1 MKTHGMQRV
10 WLLATLM
17 GYCVTATVAV
27 AAAPVISATLE
38 PQQIAMGDSAQLT
51 ITSSGTN
58 MEGVNL
64 PEVSGLDFRVV
75 GQSHRIEMING
86 ATLASTSVMVRVT
99 PQAPGIYT
107 IPGITPKSQPLVLRV
122 NPDNGSGGN
131 PAPGTPNA
139 QGKLL
144 GGSTSSEGIRM
155 AADGAAFIR
164 LILPKHEAF
173 VGESIPIEIEVGARS
188 GFARLNGLPTLTG
201 GDVTLN
207 NLSRQPETSEKVID
221 GKPYTLFTWHSVI
234 AAVKPGK
241 YSLSLDSP
249 FTVRIRTRP
258 QRDSM
263 IDDMLGDPFL
273 QNFFGATV
281 QKDITVSST
290 PADLTV
296 VELPTEGRPSDFSGA
311 VGTFNI
317 ASDISAT
324 AAAAGDPLTL
334 RMHVTG
340 AGNFDRVDSP
350 MLDHVDAWKTY
361 PPKSS
366 FKASDSIGYKGEKT
380 FEQPIIAAKPGV
392 QTLPA
397 LTFSYFD
404 PAARRYQTA
413 HGTPLKVTIAP
424 SVADSSLSAPQAGS
438 ASSPALANAKTPTSQ
453 PSAGMRPDHV
463 ANDDGV
469 GTLVPLYLRP
479 RFLALSSLLALAFV
493 GGWLVL
499 RRGSRADG
507 SIERGRRAAAKAA
520 NRVIKDMEAAARARN
535 TAQFFNVAR
544 MAVVGKLAAR
554 WQVPPEDVT
563 IDEVNARLGDEGAE
577 IQKIL
582 ALADEA
588 NYSGHQLTA
597 TDLEHW
603 IQIVRER
610 LEEEKQA

>member
-1 MKTHGMQRV
+1 M
-10 WLLATLM
+10 LATLA
-17 GYCVTATVAV
+17 GYWAWATAAS
-27 AAAPVISATLE
+27 AAAPLVSATIE
-38 PQQIAMGDSAQLT
+38 PQQIAMGESAQLT
-51 ITSSGTN
+51 ITSSGTS
-58 MEGVNL
+58 MDGVNL
-64 PEVSGLDFRVV
+64 PQVSGLEFRVM
-75 GQSHRIEMING
+75 GQSHRMEIING
-86 ATLASTSVMVRVT
+86 ATLASTSVMIRVT
-99 PQAPGIYT
+99 PEAPGIYT

-122 NPDNGSGGN
+122 NPDNGAGGSPVPGVPN
-131 PAPGTPNA
+131 SQGRVPGT
-139 QGKLL
+139 
-144 GGSTSSEGIRM
+144 SMSSDGIRM

-164 LILPKHEAF
+164 LIMPKHEAY
-173 VGESIPIEIEVGARS
+173 VGESIPIEIEVGARA

-207 NLSRQPETSEKVID
+207 NLSHQPEQGEKVID

-281 QKDITVSST
+281 QKDITVSSA
-290 PADLTV
+290 PLDLTV
-296 VELPTEGRPSDFSGA
+296 MELPTEGRPADFSGA
-311 VGTFNI
+311 VGAFNI
-317 ASDISAT
+317 ASDISSNS
-324 AAAAGDPLTL
+324 AAAGDPLTL

-350 MLDHVDAWKTY
+350 MLGHVDAWKTY

-366 FKASDSIGYKGEKT
+366 FKASDSIGYKGDKT
-380 FEQPIIAAKPGV
+380 FEQPIIAARPGT

-413 HGTPLKVTIAP
+413 RSAPLTVTIAP
-424 SVADSSLSAPQAGS
+424 SVADSSLSPPQGAAAASTAPTD
-438 ASSPALANAKTPTSQ
+438 AKTPTS
-453 PSAGMRPDHV
+453 PPTVGLRPDHV
-463 ANDDGV
+463 AAGGGV
-469 GTLVPLYLRP
+469 DTLVPLYLRP
-479 RFLALSSLLALAFV
+479 RFLILPSLLTLAFV
-493 GGWLVL
+493 GGWLAL
-499 RRGSRADG
+499 RRGSRVDG
-507 SIERGRRAAAKAA
+507 SLERGRRAAAKAVS
-520 NRVIKDMEAAARARN
+520 RVIKDMEAAARARN
-535 TAQFFNVAR
+535 TTQFFTLAR
-544 MAVVGKLAAR
+544 TAVVGKLAAR
-554 WQVPPEDVT
+554 WRVPAEDVT
-563 IDEVNARLGDEGAE
+563 VEEIEARLGDEGAE
-577 IQKIL
+577 IRQIL

-610 LEEEKQA
+610 LEEEA